1 MTRTIKK
8 TCNRDCRSYVKS
20 LTPFDTSSKP
30 HAKNGTIFARWTTPD
45 TYVVY
50 SYGTHWPLHICVVNP
65 DNGSRIWFSNE
76 DKHSRTTSKHYGQA
90 HPLVDT
96 HHRSL
101 SAMDQLSLMTYTQVI
116 AQRVA
121 G

>member
-1 MTRTIKK
+1 MTLSTLDKLTIKK

-50 SYGTHWPLHICVVNP
+50 SYGTHWPLHICIVNP

-76 DKHSRTTSKHYGQA
+76 DT
-90 HPLVDT
+90 L
-96 HHRSL
+96 L
-101 SAMDQLSLMTYTQVI
+101 YTL
-116 AQRVA
+116 
-121 G
+121 